1 MSSAK
6 LPFCL
11 CLILFACGCATQ
23 PAAPPDQRS
32 AADPWEPLNRQIHGF
47 NYGLDKVSLK
57 PIAKGYEAVI
67 PEVIRT
73 GIGNFSQNLRTP
85 LNIVNQFLQG
95 KVKDGFSETG
105 RFLANSTFG
114 LGGLLDVATDMGL
127 EQKNEDF
134 GQTAAVWG
142 VPDGPYVIVP
152 ILGPHTLRDTF
163 LIPLNFM
170 GDLLLYYDNASVRDK
185 IYFVRL
191 IDVRQR
197 LFSAEELIED
207 STDRY
212 LAIRESY
219 LQHREFVIHDGNPP
233 EDEDFYEEF
242 LDDEGL
248 DDESTE

>member
-6 LPFCL
+6 LPICISL
-11 CLILFACGCATQ
+11 LLLACGCATQ
-23 PAAPPDQRS
+23 PAAPPEQRS
-32 AADPWEPLNRQIHGF
+32 PADPWEPLNRNIHGF
-47 NYGLDKVSLK
+47 NDGLDKISLK
-57 PIAKGYEAVI
+57 PLAKGYEAAI
-67 PEVIRT
+67 PEVIRI

-85 LNIVNQFLQG
+85 LNIVNKLLQG
-95 KVKDGFSETG
+95 KVKGGLSETG

-127 EQKNEDF
+127 EQDNEDF

-142 VPDGPYVIVP
+142 VPDGPYVTVP

-185 IYFVRL
+185 IYLVRL

-219 LQHREFVIHDGNPP
+219 LQHRKFVIHDGNPP

-242 LDDEGL
+242 PDDEGL